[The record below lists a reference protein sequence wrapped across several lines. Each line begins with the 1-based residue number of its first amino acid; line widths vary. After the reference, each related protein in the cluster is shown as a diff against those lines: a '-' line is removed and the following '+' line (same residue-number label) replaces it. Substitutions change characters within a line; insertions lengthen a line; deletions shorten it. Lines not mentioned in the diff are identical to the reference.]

1 MSKQLPAISNEDWKE
16 IILRLQAYT
25 LMLVKDKGWFRGSE
39 TGVYISGK
47 EIDDYVFE
55 AIGRY
60 LKNPEK
66 HDPSK
71 RTLVEYLKKHI
82 IRTLVNND
90 LVSAEN
96 QTSTD
101 LSFFESENED
111 DGSSDTFTDAI
122 QPNMD
127 AYYDDEID
135 YDNIMNFIE
144 SETKGD
150 EFVENIFLGL
160 NCGMKRA
167 DIIDEFRMSPSDY
180 DNAMRRLIT
189 IRKKAALK
197 YHIKK

>member
-1 MSKQLPAISNEDWKE
+1 MSKQLSEISDEDWKD

-25 LMLVKDKGWFRGSE
+25 RMLVKDKGWFRGSDAG
-39 TGVYISGK
+39 TYISGK

-66 HDPSK
+66 YDPSK
-71 RTLVEYLKKHI
+71 RTLVEYLKKHV

-90 LVSAEN
+90 LVSADN

-101 LSFFESENED
+101 LFAFKSENED
-111 DGSSDTFTDAI
+111 DDGSDTFIDTILPKVDAL
-122 QPNMD
+122 
-127 AYYDDEID
+127 YEDEID
-135 YDNIMNFIE
+135 YNKIMSFIE

-150 EFVENIFLGL
+150 EYVENIFLGL

-167 DIIDEFRMSPSDY
+167 DIIDQSGMISSDY

-189 IRKKAALK
+189 IKKKAAMK
-197 YHIKK
+197 YNIK

>member
-1 MSKQLPAISNEDWKE
+1 MSKQLQEISDEDWKD

-25 LMLVKDKGWFRGSE
+25 RMLVKGKGWFRGSDIG
-39 TGVYISGK
+39 TYISGK

-71 RTLVEYLKKHI
+71 RTLVEYLKKHV
-82 IRTLVNND
+82 IRS
-90 LVSAEN
+90 LVSNDVKSTEN
-96 QTSTD
+96 RTSTD
-101 LSFFESENED
+101 LFPSESENKDNETL
-111 DGSSDTFTDAI
+111 DTFIDAI
-122 QPNMD
+122 LPKVD
-127 AYYDDEID
+127 AFFDEEID
-135 YDNIMNFIE
+135 YGKIMSSIE

-150 EFVENIFLGL
+150 EYVENIFLGI

-167 DIIDEFRMSPSDY
+167 DIIDEFGMTTSDY

-189 IRKKAALK
+189 IRKKVAQT
-197 YHIKK
+197 YNIKG

>member
-1 MSKQLPAISNEDWKE
+1 MSKQLPEISDEEWQE
-16 IILRLQAYT
+16 IILRLQAFT
-25 LMLVKDKGWFRGSE
+25 RFLVKDKGWFRGSE
-39 TGVYISGK
+39 AGTYISGK

-66 HDPSK
+66 YDPSK
-71 RTLVEYLKKHI
+71 RTLVEYLKKHL

-90 LVSAEN
+90 LVSSEN

-101 LSFFESENED
+101 LFAFESENED
-111 DGSSDTFTDAI
+111 EEGKDTFIDTILPKVDAF
-122 QPNMD
+122 
-127 AYYDDEID
+127 YDDEID
-135 YDNIMNFIE
+135 YNEIMNFIE
-144 SETKGD
+144 SEAKGD

-167 DIIDEFRMSPSDY
+167 DIIDEFGMTASDY

-189 IRKKAALK
+189 IRKKAAQK
-197 YHIKK
+197 YNIKK

>member
-1 MSKQLPAISNEDWKE
+1 MSRQLPEISDEDWKE
-16 IILRLQAYT
+16 IVLRLQAYT
-25 LMLVKDKGWFRGSE
+25 RMLVRDKGWFRGSE
-39 TGVYISGK
+39 TGAYISGK

-90 LVSAEN
+90 LVSSEN

-101 LSFFESENED
+101 LFSFESETENED
-111 DGSSDTFTDAI
+111 GSDTFIDAML
-122 QPNMD
+122 PKVD
-127 AYYDDEID
+127 ALYDDEID
-135 YDNIMNFIE
+135 YISIMNFIE
-144 SETKGD
+144 SEAKGD
-150 EFVENIFLGL
+150 AYVENIFLGL

-189 IRKKAALK
+189 IRKKAAQK
-197 YHIKK
+197 YNIIK

>member
-1 MSKQLPAISNEDWKE
+1 MSKRLPEISNEEWKE

-25 LMLVKDKGWFRGSE
+25 LMLVKDKGWFRGSKAG
-39 TGVYISGK
+39 TYISGK
-47 EIDDYVFE
+47 EINDYVFE

-66 HDPSK
+66 YDPSK

-101 LSFFESENED
+101 IFAFESENED
-111 DGSSDTFTDAI
+111 DDDSDTFIDAI
-122 QPNMD
+122 LPQVD
-127 AYYDDEID
+127 AFYDDEID
-135 YDNIMNFIE
+135 YFNIMNFIE
-144 SETKGD
+144 SETNGD
-150 EFVENIFLGL
+150 EYVEKIFLGL

-167 DIIDEFRMSPSDY
+167 DIIDEFKMSPADY

-189 IRKKAALK
+189 IRKKAAQK
-197 YHIKK
+197 YNVIK

>member
-1 MSKQLPAISNEDWKE
+1 MSRQLPEISDEDWKE

-25 LMLVKDKGWFRGSE
+25 RMFVKDKGWFRGSV
-39 TGVYISGK
+39 TGAYISGK

-60 LKNPEK
+60 LKNPQK

-90 LVSAEN
+90 LGSAEN

-101 LSFFESENED
+101 LFAFESENKD
-111 DGSSDTFTDAI
+111 DYGSDTFIDAI
-122 QPNMD
+122 LPKVD
-127 AYYDDEID
+127 AFYDDEID
-135 YDNIMNFIE
+135 YNNIMNFIE

-150 EFVENIFLGL
+150 KYVENIFLGL
-160 NCGMKRA
+160 NCGLKRA
-167 DIIDEFRMSPSDY
+167 DIIEEFEMSPSDY

-189 IRKKAALK
+189 IRKKAAQK
-197 YHIKK
+197 YNVIK

>member
-1 MSKQLPAISNEDWKE
+1 MSKQLPEISDEEWKE
-16 IILRLQAYT
+16 IILRLQAFT
-25 LMLVKDKGWFRGSE
+25 RLLVKDKGWFRGSE
-39 TGVYISGK
+39 AGTYISGK

-66 HDPSK
+66 YDPCK
-71 RTLVEYLKKHI
+71 RTLVEYLKKHL

-101 LSFFESENED
+101 LFAFESENED
-111 DGSSDTFTDAI
+111 EEGTDTFIDTILPKVDAF
-122 QPNMD
+122 
-127 AYYDDEID
+127 YDDEID
-135 YDNIMNFIE
+135 YNEIMNFIE
-144 SETKGD
+144 SEAKGD
-150 EFVENIFLGL
+150 ELVENIFLGL

-167 DIIDEFRMSPSDY
+167 DIIDEFGMTASDY

-189 IRKKAALK
+189 IRKKAAQK
-197 YHIKK
+197 YNIKK